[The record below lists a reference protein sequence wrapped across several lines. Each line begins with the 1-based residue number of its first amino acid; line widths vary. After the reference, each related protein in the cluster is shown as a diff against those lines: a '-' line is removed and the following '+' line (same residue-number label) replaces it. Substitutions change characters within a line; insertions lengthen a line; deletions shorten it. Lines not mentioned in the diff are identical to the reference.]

1 MPLIRTY
8 EPADWPQLYPL
19 LQQVFSTGDTYA
31 YAPQA
36 AEAELHKTWIEGPEA
51 TFVIC
56 GDDGQLLG
64 SYGLRPNQPGQGSHV
79 ANCGYLV
86 APAARGLGLATLMC
100 EHSQAE
106 ALRRGYRAMQF
117 NLVVSTNTG
126 AVRLWQQL
134 GFQIVG
140 TLPGAFKHQSLGYV
154 DAYVMFK
161 TLVGH
166 SISG

>member
-1 MPLIRTY
+1 VPLIRAF
-8 EPADWPQLYPL
+8 EASDWPQLRPL
-19 LQQVFSTGDTYA
+19 LQEVFATGDTYA
-31 YAPQA
+31 YAPQSSD
-36 AEAELHKTWIEGPEA
+36 AELHKTWIEGPEA

-56 GDDGQLLG
+56 GEDGELLG
-64 SYGLRPNQPGQGSHV
+64 SYALRPNQPGQGSHV

-86 APAARGLGLATLMC
+86 APAARGQGLATLMC

-134 GFQIVG
+134 GFEVVG

-154 DAYVMFK
+154 DAHVMFK
-161 TLVGH
+161 TL
-166 SISG
+166 SPKDS